1 MANGFGGLY
10 IGSSGLQSAQNGLN
24 VIANNLA
31 NVDTSGYVRQQV
43 VYADKS
49 YTSFANA
56 SISMQRS
63 GLGVQVGDIVHS
75 RDVFLDA
82 SYRTQSSRQAFYA
95 SLFDATSEVET
106 FLQEL
111 DGADYKQSLKDLYE
125 AFAEYAKDPS
135 DSANQ
140 NLVVQKSELFVSR
153 AMSVYNGLKQY
164 QATINTKISN
174 DVARINEIGQK
185 IVDLNVEIQRTEASQ
200 VETAMD
206 ARDERDLLLDELSS
220 LCRISYNETIDG
232 IVKVKIEGQEFVNE
246 RSYNAIGLHRD
257 ETNNFVNPYW
267 TNLSDVDRE
276 DYYYTFNLD
285 NICAENNNDMGEVK
299 SLLLSRGDHYA
310 TYLDLQNADENF
322 IVSSMEYERGV
333 GNSVMMNAQAEM
345 DVLFHSIITSINDLF
360 SPLTSVSEDNQYANA
375 KLNAGGKI
383 LLYDET
389 GHPVYE
395 LDEKGEVVTDENG
408 DPVQKSISLNAK
420 IADTKNCS
428 VGSDGKIPP
437 AELFVRTGAARYT
450 KYTVQDTTDG
460 SFKDIYVY
468 NEENPKD
475 QATCY
480 TTHSTSVNPELTEN
494 QSLLAYKTQTGE
506 INYDLAQKISTV
518 WDDNRCI
525 LNPSDTTPTTFQG
538 FYTKYVG
545 ELGTNGSI
553 FKATS
558 ESLQTTVDSVEANR
572 QGVFGVSSDEE
583 LTSMIKFQNA
593 YNASSRYINVV
604 GSMIDSLLAMTS

>member
-1 MANGFGGLY
+1 
-10 IGSSGLQSAQNGLN
+10 
-24 VIANNLA
+24 
-31 NVDTSGYVRQQV
+31 
-43 VYADKS
+43 
-49 YTSFANA
+49 
-56 SISMQRS
+56 
-63 GLGVQVGDIVHS
+63 
-75 RDVFLDA
+75 
-82 SYRTQSSRQAFYA
+82 
-95 SLFDATSEVET
+95 
-106 FLQEL
+106 
-111 DGADYKQSLKDLYE
+111 
-125 AFAEYAKDPS
+125 
-135 DSANQ
+135 
-140 NLVVQKSELFVSR
+140 
-153 AMSVYNGLKQY
+153 
-164 QATINTKISN
+164 
-174 DVARINEIGQK
+174 
-185 IVDLNVEIQRTEASQ
+185 
-200 VETAMD
+200 
-206 ARDERDLLLDELSS
+206 
-220 LCRISYNETIDG
+220 
-232 IVKVKIEGQEFVNE
+232 
-246 RSYNAIGLHRD
+246 
-257 ETNNFVNPYW
+257 
-267 TNLSDVDRE
+267 
-276 DYYYTFNLD
+276 
-285 NICAENNNDMGEVK
+285 MGEVK

-310 TYLDLQNADENF
+310 TYLDLQNADGNF

-375 KLNAGGKI
+375 KSNAGGKI

-460 SFKDIYVY
+460 SFKEIYVY
-468 NEENPKD
+468 NEEDPKD

-506 INYDLAQKISTV
+506 INYDLSQKISTV

>member
-267 TNLSDVDRE
+267 TKIVWSVLILHLKMFAEQQISDC
-276 DYYYTFNLD
+276 F
-285 NICAENNNDMGEVK
+285 
-299 SLLLSRGDHYA
+299 
-310 TYLDLQNADENF
+310 F
-322 IVSSMEYERGV
+322 
-333 GNSVMMNAQAEM
+333 
-345 DVLFHSIITSINDLF
+345 
-360 SPLTSVSEDNQYANA
+360 
-375 KLNAGGKI
+375 
-383 LLYDET
+383 
-389 GHPVYE
+389 
-395 LDEKGEVVTDENG
+395 
-408 DPVQKSISLNAK
+408 
-420 IADTKNCS
+420 
-428 VGSDGKIPP
+428 
-437 AELFVRTGAARYT
+437 
-450 KYTVQDTTDG
+450 
-460 SFKDIYVY
+460 
-468 NEENPKD
+468 
-475 QATCY
+475 
-480 TTHSTSVNPELTEN
+480 
-494 QSLLAYKTQTGE
+494 
-506 INYDLAQKISTV
+506 
-518 WDDNRCI
+518 CI
-525 LNPSDTTPTTFQG
+525 F
-538 FYTKYVG
+538 F
-545 ELGTNGSI
+545 
-553 FKATS
+553 
-558 ESLQTTVDSVEANR
+558 
-572 QGVFGVSSDEE
+572 
-583 LTSMIKFQNA
+583 
-593 YNASSRYINVV
+593 
-604 GSMIDSLLAMTS
+604 